1 MPSPPG
7 ECRDDDDYHE
17 TMKLSGR
24 TFTCKDW
31 QGIDCEGKRYYL
43 VNQCGVPGPA
53 VSRAK
58 LHCPDA
64 CGTCPGRMHG
74 DPVFHFHGETFK
86 LVLPAAQAVPLLSWK
101 GRQDGRAYELRGA
114 TFGTGGED
122 VTAQWFGQFEIYVD
136 GARKLDVLRATTEW
150 ERPTP
155 GLKSMR
161 VTFGGDA
168 SRGHGVFMTR
178 HEQSRDG
185 IDVAAVP
192 LDGRAIGER
201 PAEQLTVAAGGA
213 RLRIIDSAARKF
225 NATVDRVHYSH
236 LNLKLDEI
244 PKDVAAAP

>member
-1 MPSPPG
+1 MTVVVFSAAHAHLAPAFSRRRAIPARRNRRAPACPPALEG
-7 ECRDDDDYHE
+7 SR
-17 TMKLSGR
+17 SR
-24 TFTCKDW
+24 TRTWRSAGDGDVRTDVAV
-31 QGIDCEGKRYYL
+31 GIGGHTR
-43 VNQCGVPGPA
+43 
-53 VSRAK
+53 
-58 LHCPDA
+58 
-64 CGTCPGRMHG
+64 
-74 DPVFHFHGETFK
+74 
-86 LVLPAAQAVPLLSWK
+86 
-101 GRQDGRAYELRGA
+101 
-114 TFGTGGED
+114 TGGED

-244 PKDVAAAP
+244 PKNVDAAP